1 MNSLKEEA
9 NEYEEEEDRI
19 RVYLNVKPSKASD
32 KLFYNISKD
41 KKSISLLD
49 NISLDNQKK
58 WKKIEVDQIFTYKD
72 ENAYIYEEV
81 MLNCIKNSLD
91 GENFTFISYG
101 DSDSEKHQLIIG
113 TPDSYENINN
123 RGLFPRLLEN
133 YINKIDSNEILSDT
147 ISLNLSYFLINNNNI
162 IDLAQFMGRETKTLE
177 KISREEL
184 LRKYS
189 KEIKIDDHNNNYL
202 KSIKKAP
209 VETSND
215 SLFFLLQ
222 ILNLFYKYEEPSNHF
237 LNWSYFNIILYVTD
251 NNGKTVSTISFII
264 LPGNE
269 ILNQKIQKRRT
280 VVLSNKKDNL
290 LKNISKEFNNTIED
304 IIEQLDYKSL
314 KEQWSTLD
322 NVHQEEEKIEKPT
335 ISNEEAEVI
344 NEILVNYHG
353 QEVTIKYFRNGQILE
368 EKSVIRKIDAY
379 DKKIYLTNRRVIS
392 MHDLLDI
399 KED

>member
-1 MNSLKEEA
+1 M
-9 NEYEEEEDRI
+9 
-19 RVYLNVKPSKASD
+19 
-32 KLFYNISKD
+32 
-41 KKSISLLD
+41 
-49 NISLDNQKK
+49 
-58 WKKIEVDQIFTYKD
+58 
-72 ENAYIYEEV
+72 
-81 MLNCIKNSLD
+81 
-91 GENFTFISYG
+91 
-101 DSDSEKHQLIIG
+101 
-113 TPDSYENINN
+113 
-123 RGLFPRLLEN
+123 
-133 YINKIDSNEILSDT
+133 SDT

-280 VVLSNKKDNL
+280 VVLSNKNFT
-290 LKNISKEFNNTIED
+290 LKNISNEFNNTIED
-304 IIEQLDYKSL
+304 IIEQLDYKSVNEQN
-314 KEQWSTLD
+314 KEKNKD
-322 NVHQEEEKIEKPT
+322 NLT
-335 ISNEEAEVI
+335 TSNKS
-344 NEILVNYHG
+344 
-353 QEVTIKYFRNGQILE
+353 IKN
-368 EKSVIRKIDAY
+368 
-379 DKKIYLTNRRVIS
+379 DKNK
-392 MHDLLDI
+392 
-399 KED
+399 KGEDK

>member
-147 ISLNLSYFLINNNNI
+147 ISLNLSYF
-162 IDLAQFMGRETKTLE
+162 
-177 KISREEL
+177 
-184 LRKYS
+184 
-189 KEIKIDDHNNNYL
+189 
-202 KSIKKAP
+202 
-209 VETSND
+209 
-215 SLFFLLQ
+215 
-222 ILNLFYKYEEPSNHF
+222 
-237 LNWSYFNIILYVTD
+237 
-251 NNGKTVSTISFII
+251 
-264 LPGNE
+264 
-269 ILNQKIQKRRT
+269 
-280 VVLSNKKDNL
+280 
-290 LKNISKEFNNTIED
+290 
-304 IIEQLDYKSL
+304 
-314 KEQWSTLD
+314 
-322 NVHQEEEKIEKPT
+322 
-335 ISNEEAEVI
+335 
-344 NEILVNYHG
+344 
-353 QEVTIKYFRNGQILE
+353 
-368 EKSVIRKIDAY
+368 
-379 DKKIYLTNRRVIS
+379 
-392 MHDLLDI
+392 
-399 KED
+399 